1 MNTIDILKQELIELN
16 KKLDKFKISE
26 NNELKGTLGSMMSGI
41 KLNTDQD
48 VIDYFKINNEISEKQ
63 KEINTEHNN
72 MMILKNRINKLNKFK
87 DNMTAHT
94 RLVIP
99 LSEFHTVYVYSPTN
113 ELLGTIDTET
123 QFYEIRCQIKEK
135 NLGSGYY
142 FIYNDNKILM
152 NEYGQI
158 QREHRE
164 FVPFKYEEYLNR
176 LMS

>member
-1 MNTIDILKQELIELN
+1 MYIN
-16 KKLDKFKISE
+16 K
-26 NNELKGTLGSMMSGI
+26 N
-41 KLNTDQD
+41 
-48 VIDYFKINNEISEKQ
+48 INNMKSSTK
-63 KEINTEHNN
+63 
-72 MMILKNRINKLNKFK
+72 
-87 DNMTAHT
+87 
-94 RLVIP
+94 LVIP
-99 LSEFHTVYVYSPTN
+99 ISKKYTVHIYSPTD
-113 ELLGTIDTET
+113 ELIGTIDTES

-164 FVPFKYEEYLNR
+164 FVPFKYEQYLNR